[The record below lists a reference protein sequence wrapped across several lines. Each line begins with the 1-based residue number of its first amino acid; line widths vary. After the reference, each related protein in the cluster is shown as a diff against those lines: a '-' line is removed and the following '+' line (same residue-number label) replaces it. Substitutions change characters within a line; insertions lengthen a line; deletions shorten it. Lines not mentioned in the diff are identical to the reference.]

1 MSYRGCYIKL
11 NDLTFIFTAWWISP
25 IVDPVKER
33 ILCSRE
39 SEELLQDRDGNEKIG
54 RDSIQKN
61 VRYITDFT
69 VSCKL

>member
-1 MSYRGCYIKL
+1 MLYKTL
-11 NDLTFIFTAWWISP
+11 NDLTFIFTAWWIST

-39 SEELLQDRDGNEKIG
+39 SKELLQNRDGNEKIN

-61 VRYITDFT
+61 V
-69 VSCKL
+69 